1 MDDETPDGESFV
13 AKDGDN
19 AALVGNPQAGD
30 GAGDGPTTNSGGTG
44 VSGSDH
50 GNDEHSETQLEDSTE
65 SDEPDDDGGS
75 SESDEPDDDKPEIS
89 RARQQAARYRRQ
101 LRDVESERD
110 ELAAALWTERVAAL
124 GVLADPTDLPHDP
137 DALHDPDRLRELADE
152 LVAAKPHLRSRRIRE
167 RAGQGEG
174 DGSGTVS
181 LSGLLRRN
189 A

>member
-1 MDDETPDGESFV
+1 MDDETPE
-13 AKDGDN
+13 GDN
-19 AALVGNPQAGD
+19 AVLVGTSQAGD
-30 GAGDGPTTNSGGTG
+30 DSTAREGATQSKADDEPKGRTPDNARGTG
-44 VSGSDH
+44 ISTHEKTASDDPD
-50 GNDEHSETQLEDSTE
+50 GDEPDPD
-65 SDEPDDDGGS
+65 SDEPDG
-75 SESDEPDDDKPEIS
+75 DEPDDDKPEIS

>member
-1 MDDETPDGESFV
+1 MDDDTPELDTAEHVGTPQTADDAGEPPTGETE
-13 AKDGDN
+13 N
-19 AALVGNPQAGD
+19 AGMD
-30 GAGDGPTTNSGGTG
+30 DPT
-44 VSGSDH
+44 
-50 GNDEHSETQLEDSTE
+50 NDDELD
-65 SDEPDDDGGS
+65 DEPDDDDGGS
-75 SESDEPDDDKPEIS
+75 SESDETDAPVA
-89 RARQQAARYRRQ
+89 RARRQAARYRRE
-101 LRDVESERD
+101 LRETEAERD
-110 ELAAALWTERVAAL
+110 ELAAALWIERVAAL

-137 DALHDPDRLRELADE
+137 DALHDPDRLRELAHE

>member
-1 MDDETPDGESFV
+1 MEDEIPE
-13 AKDGDN
+13 GDN
-19 AALVGNPQAGD
+19 AVLVGNPQAGD
-30 GAGDGPTTNSGGTG
+30 DSTAREGATQSKAGDEPTSDDSG
-44 VSGSDH
+44 
-50 GNDEHSETQLEDSTE
+50 EPLEDPHND
-65 SDEPDDDGGS
+65 DEPDDEPDG
-75 SESDEPDDDKPEIS
+75 DEPDDDKPEIS

>member
-1 MDDETPDGESFV
+1 MPDDTPELDSPESV
-13 AKDGDN
+13 GTPQGS
-19 AALVGNPQAGD
+19 AAAGHE
-30 GAGDGPTTNSGGTG
+30 PTSENDDS
-44 VSGSDH
+44 SDM
-50 GNDEHSETQLEDSTE
+50 QVEDSTE
-65 SDEPDDDGGS
+65 SDELDDDPDDDDGGS
-75 SESDEPDDDKPEIS
+75 SESDETDEPDDPETAPVA
-89 RARQQAARYRRQ
+89 RARRQAARYRRE

-137 DALHDPDRLRELADE
+137 EALHDPDRLRELADE
-152 LVAAKPHLRSRRIRE
+152 LVERKPHLRSRRIRE

>member
-1 MDDETPDGESFV
+1 MDDDTPEVDNPTFV
-13 AKDGDN
+13 GTA
-19 AALVGNPQAGD
+19 QAGPA
-30 GAGDGPTTNSGGTG
+30 AGDEPTS
-44 VSGSDH
+44 
-50 GNDEHSETQLEDSTE
+50 GNDESSETQVEDPTE
-65 SDEPDDDGGS
+65 TDELDDDPDDDDGGS
-75 SESDEPDDDKPEIS
+75 SESDEPDAAPVA
-89 RARQQAARYRRQ
+89 RARRQAARYRRE

-110 ELAAALWTERVAAL
+110 ELAAALWHERVSAL

-137 DALHDPDRLRELADE
+137 EALHDPDRLRELAHE
-152 LVAAKPHLRSRRIRE
+152 LVTAKPHLRSRRIRE

>member
-1 MDDETPDGESFV
+1 MDDDTPEV
-13 AKDGDN
+13 DN
-19 AALVGNPQAGD
+19 PVLVGTGQAAAAAGD
-30 GAGDGPTTNSGGTG
+30 EPTS
-44 VSGSDH
+44 
-50 GNDEHSETQLEDSTE
+50 GNDEISETQVEDPTE
-65 SDEPDDDGGS
+65 TDELDDEPDDDDGGS
-75 SESDEPDDDKPEIS
+75 SESDETDAAPVA
-89 RARQQAARYRRQ
+89 RARRQAARYRRE
-101 LRDVESERD
+101 LREVESERD
-110 ELAAALWTERVAAL
+110 ELVAALWTERVAAL

-137 DALHDPDRLRELADE
+137 EALHDPDRLRELADE

>member
-1 MDDETPDGESFV
+1 MDDDTPEL
-13 AKDGDN
+13 DN
-19 AALVGNPQAGD
+19 PGLVGTTQAGPA
-30 GAGDGPTTNSGGTG
+30 AGNEPTSE
-44 VSGSDH
+44 
-50 GNDEHSETQLEDSTE
+50 NDESSETQVEDPTG
-65 SDEPDDDGGS
+65 SDELDDDPDDDDGGS
-75 SESDEPDDDKPEIS
+75 SESDETDELDETDAAPVA
-89 RARQQAARYRRQ
+89 RARRQAARYRRE
-101 LRDVESERD
+101 LREVESERD
-110 ELAAALWTERVAAL
+110 ELVAALWTERVAAL

-152 LVAAKPHLRSRRIRE
+152 LVARKPHLRSRRIRE

>member
-1 MDDETPDGESFV
+1 MDDDTPEV
-13 AKDGDN
+13 DN
-19 AALVGNPQAGD
+19 PVLVGTPHAGPAAGD
-30 GAGDGPTTNSGGTG
+30 EPTS
-44 VSGSDH
+44 
-50 GNDEHSETQLEDSTE
+50 GNDELSETQVEDSTE
-65 SDEPDDDGGS
+65 SDELDDDHDDDDGGS
-75 SESDEPDDDKPEIS
+75 PESDETDAPVA
-89 RARQQAARYRRQ
+89 RARRQAARYRRE
-101 LRDVESERD
+101 LREVEAERD

-137 DALHDPDRLRELADE
+137 EALHDPDRLRELADE

-174 DGSGTVS
+174 DSSGTVS

>member
-1 MDDETPDGESFV
+1 MDDDTSEV
-13 AKDGDN
+13 DN
-19 AALVGNPQAGD
+19 PGLVGTPQAGD
-30 GAGDGPTTNSGGTG
+30 DAGDEPTS
-44 VSGSDH
+44 
-50 GNDEHSETQLEDSTE
+50 GNDESSETQVEDPTE
-65 SDEPDDDGGS
+65 SDELDDNPGDDDPGS
-75 SESDEPDDDKPEIS
+75 SERDDLDDDEPAIS

-101 LRDVESERD
+101 LREVEGERD

-152 LVAAKPHLRSRRIRE
+152 LVARKPHLRSRRIRE

>member
-1 MDDETPDGESFV
+1 MEDDTPE
-13 AKDGDN
+13 GDN
-19 AALVGNPQAGD
+19 AVLVGNPQAGD
-30 GAGDGPTTNSGGTG
+30 GAGDEPTSDDSGEPLEEP
-44 VSGSDH
+44 H
-50 GNDEHSETQLEDSTE
+50 NDDEPDPD
-65 SDEPDDDGGS
+65 SDEPDG
-75 SESDEPDDDKPEIS
+75 DEPDGDEPEIS

>member
-1 MDDETPDGESFV
+1 MDDDTPEL
-13 AKDGDN
+13 DN
-19 AALVGNPQAGD
+19 LALVGTPQSGPAAGD
-30 GAGDGPTTNSGGTG
+30 EPTS
-44 VSGSDH
+44 
-50 GNDEHSETQLEDSTE
+50 GNDESSETQVEDPTE
-65 SDEPDDDGGS
+65 SDEPDDDPDDDDGGS
-75 SESDEPDDDKPEIS
+75 SESDETDEPDDPDAAPVA
-89 RARQQAARYRRQ
+89 RARRQAARYRRE
-101 LRDVESERD
+101 LREVESERD

-152 LVAAKPHLRSRRIRE
+152 LVARKPHLRSRRIRE

-174 DGSGTVS
+174 DSSGAVS

>member
-1 MDDETPDGESFV
+1 MDDETPE
-13 AKDGDN
+13 GDN

-30 GAGDGPTTNSGGTG
+30 EAGDEPTS
-44 VSGSDH
+44 
-50 GNDEHSETQLEDSTE
+50 GNDEHSETQLEDSTDRGHAMTS
-65 SDEPDDDGGS
+65 SDEPEDD
-75 SESDEPDDDKPEIS
+75 EPEIS

>member
-1 MDDETPDGESFV
+1 MDDDTPEV
-13 AKDGDN
+13 DN
-19 AALVGNPQAGD
+19 PILVGTPQTAAAAGD
-30 GAGDGPTTNSGGTG
+30 EPTSA
-44 VSGSDH
+44 
-50 GNDEHSETQLEDSTE
+50 NDESSETQVDEPTG
-65 SDEPDDDGGS
+65 SDELDDDPDDDDGGS
-75 SESDEPDDDKPEIS
+75 SESDETDELDEPDAAPVA
-89 RARQQAARYRRQ
+89 RARRQAARYRRE

-124 GVLADPTDLPHDP
+124 GVLADPTDLPPDP
-137 DALHDPDRLRELADE
+137 EALHDPDRLRELAAE

>member
-1 MDDETPDGESFV
+1 MDDDTPEVDTAE
-13 AKDGDN
+13 
-19 AALVGNPQAGD
+19 LVGTPQAGAA
-30 GAGDGPTTNSGGTG
+30 AGDEPTS
-44 VSGSDH
+44 
-50 GNDEHSETQLEDSTE
+50 GNDESSETQVEDPTE
-65 SDEPDDDGGS
+65 TDELDDDPDDDDGGS
-75 SESDEPDDDKPEIS
+75 SESDETDELDESDAAPVA
-89 RARQQAARYRRQ
+89 RARRQAARYRRE
-101 LRDVESERD
+101 LREVESERD

-137 DALHDPDRLRELADE
+137 EALHDPDRLRELADE

-174 DGSGTVS
+174 DGSGAVS

>member
-1 MDDETPDGESFV
+1 MDDDTPAV
-13 AKDGDN
+13 DN
-19 AALVGNPQAGD
+19 PVLVGTPQAGPA
-30 GAGDGPTTNSGGTG
+30 AGDEPTSANDESAETQVEDPT
-44 VSGSDH
+44 GSDELDDDPD
-50 GNDEHSETQLEDSTE
+50 DEH
-65 SDEPDDDGGS
+65 GGS
-75 SESDEPDDDKPEIS
+75 SESDETDEPDETDAAPVA
-89 RARQQAARYRRQ
+89 RARRQAARYRRE
-101 LRDVESERD
+101 LREVESERD

-152 LVAAKPHLRSRRIRE
+152 LVARKPHLRSRRIRE

-174 DGSGTVS
+174 DGSGIVS

>member
-1 MDDETPDGESFV
+1 MDDDTPELDSTESV
-13 AKDGDN
+13 GTTQDS
-19 AALVGNPQAGD
+19 AAA
-30 GAGDGPTTNSGGTG
+30 
-44 VSGSDH
+44 
-50 GNDEHSETQLEDSTE
+50 GNDPTSENDERPETQVEDSTE
-65 SDEPDDDGGS
+65 SDELDDEPDDDDGGS
-75 SESDEPDDDKPEIS
+75 SESDETDDDEPAVA
-89 RARQQAARYRRQ
+89 RARRQAARYRRE

-137 DALHDPDRLRELADE
+137 EALHDPDRIRELADE

>member
-1 MDDETPDGESFV
+1 MDDDTPEV
-13 AKDGDN
+13 DN
-19 AALVGNPQAGD
+19 ADSVGTLQAGAA
-30 GAGDGPTTNSGGTG
+30 AGGEPTS
-44 VSGSDH
+44 
-50 GNDEHSETQLEDSTE
+50 GNDENPETQVEDPTE
-65 SDEPDDDGGS
+65 TDELDDDPDDDDGGS
-75 SESDEPDDDKPEIS
+75 SESDETDELDETDTAPVA
-89 RARQQAARYRRQ
+89 RARRQAARYRRE
-101 LRDVESERD
+101 LRDVEAERD

-124 GVLADPTDLPHDP
+124 GVLADPTDLPPDP

-152 LVAAKPHLRSRRIRE
+152 LVARKPHLRSRRIRE

>member
-1 MDDETPDGESFV
+1 MDDDTSEV
-13 AKDGDN
+13 DN
-19 AALVGNPQAGD
+19 AALVGTPQAGD
-30 GAGDGPTTNSGGTG
+30 DAGDEPTS
-44 VSGSDH
+44 
-50 GNDEHSETQLEDSTE
+50 GNDESSETQVEDSTE
-65 SDEPDDDGGS
+65 SDELDDNPGDDDPGS
-75 SESDEPDDDKPEIS
+75 SESDDPDDDEPAIS
-89 RARQQAARYRRQ
+89 RARKQAARYRRQ
-101 LRDVESERD
+101 LREVESERD

-152 LVAAKPHLRSRRIRE
+152 LVARKPHLRSRRIRE

>member
-1 MDDETPDGESFV
+1 MDDDTPEV
-13 AKDGDN
+13 DN
-19 AALVGNPQAGD
+19 TGLVGTPHAGPDAGD
-30 GAGDGPTTNSGGTG
+30 EPTS
-44 VSGSDH
+44 
-50 GNDEHSETQLEDSTE
+50 GNDESAETQLEDSTE
-65 SDEPDDDGGS
+65 SDEPDDDPDDDDGGS
-75 SESDEPDDDKPEIS
+75 PESDETDEPAAPLA
-89 RARQQAARYRRQ
+89 RARRQAARYRRE

-152 LVAAKPHLRSRRIRE
+152 LVARKPHLRSRRIRQ

-174 DGSGTVS
+174 ADSGAVS

>member
-1 MDDETPDGESFV
+1 MEDETPE
-13 AKDGDN
+13 GDN
-19 AALVGNPQAGD
+19 AVLVGTSQAGD
-30 GAGDGPTTNSGGTG
+30 EAGDEPTS
-44 VSGSDH
+44 

-65 SDEPDDDGGS
+65 SDEPDG
-75 SESDEPDDDKPEIS
+75 DEPDDDKPEIS

>member
-1 MDDETPDGESFV
+1 MDDDTPEQDTAE
-13 AKDGDN
+13 
-19 AALVGNPQAGD
+19 LVGNPHAGTAAGD
-30 GAGDGPTTNSGGTG
+30 EPTSE
-44 VSGSDH
+44 
-50 GNDEHSETQLEDSTE
+50 NDESSETQLEDSTE
-65 SDEPDDDGGS
+65 TDELDDDPGDDDGDS
-75 SESDEPDDDKPEIS
+75 SESDETGDDEPAVA
-89 RARQQAARYRRQ
+89 RARRQAARYRRE

-124 GVLADPTDLPHDP
+124 GVLADPDDLPFDP

-152 LVAAKPHLRSRRIRE
+152 LVTRKPHLRSRRIRE

>member
-1 MDDETPDGESFV
+1 MDDDTTEVDNTEFV
-13 AKDGDN
+13 GT
-19 AALVGNPQAGD
+19 PQAGAA
-30 GAGDGPTTNSGGTG
+30 AGDEPTS
-44 VSGSDH
+44 
-50 GNDEHSETQLEDSTE
+50 GNDESSETQVEGSTE
-65 SDEPDDDGGS
+65 SDELDDDPGDDDGGS
-75 SESDEPDDDKPEIS
+75 SESDETDETAAPLA
-89 RARQQAARYRRQ
+89 RARRQAARYRRE
-101 LRDVESERD
+101 LREVESERD

-152 LVAAKPHLRSRRIRE
+152 LVARKPHLRSRRIRE

-174 DGSGTVS
+174 DSSGTVS

>member
-1 MDDETPDGESFV
+1 MDDDTPELDSTES
-13 AKDGDN
+13 
-19 AALVGNPQAGD
+19 VGTLQAGTAA
-30 GAGDGPTTNSGGTG
+30 GAEPTSE
-44 VSGSDH
+44 
-50 GNDEHSETQLEDSTE
+50 NDESPETQVEDSTE
-65 SDEPDDDGGS
+65 SDELDDDPDNDDGGS
-75 SESDEPDDDKPEIS
+75 SESDETDDDEPAVA
-89 RARQQAARYRRQ
+89 RARRQAARYRRE

-137 DALHDPDRLRELADE
+137 EALHDPDRIRELADE
-152 LVAAKPHLRSRRIRE
+152 LVARKPHLRSRRIRE

>member
-1 MDDETPDGESFV
+1 MDDDTPELDTAEIVGTPQDS
-13 AKDGDN
+13 
-19 AALVGNPQAGD
+19 AAAGD
-30 GAGDGPTTNSGGTG
+30 EPTS
-44 VSGSDH
+44 
-50 GNDEHSETQLEDSTE
+50 GNDESSETQVEDTTE
-65 SDEPDDDGGS
+65 SDELDDDPDDDDGGS
-75 SESDEPDDDKPEIS
+75 SESDETDDDEPAVA
-89 RARQQAARYRRQ
+89 RARRQAARYRRE
-101 LRDVESERD
+101 LREVEGERD

-137 DALHDPDRLRELADE
+137 EALHDPDRLRELADE

-174 DGSGTVS
+174 DGSGAVS

>member
-1 MDDETPDGESFV
+1 MDDDTPELDTADSVGTLH
-13 AKDGDN
+13 AG
-19 AALVGNPQAGD
+19 AAAGD
-30 GAGDGPTTNSGGTG
+30 EPTS
-44 VSGSDH
+44 
-50 GNDEHSETQLEDSTE
+50 GNDESSETQVEDPTE
-65 SDEPDDDGGS
+65 TDELDDEPDDDDGGS
-75 SESDEPDDDKPEIS
+75 SESDETDDDEPAVA
-89 RARQQAARYRRQ
+89 RARRQAARYRRE
-101 LRDVESERD
+101 LRDVEAERD

-137 DALHDPDRLRELADE
+137 EALHDPDRLRELAHE